1 MRREDSSTSTEDD
14 SEEQSL
20 LSLAEQPFSA
30 KIRDARYLTFLF
42 IGIGLLWP
50 WNCIL
55 GASQYFKHDVFLDGT
70 IWSKIFA
77 SSMMTVST
85 VSSTMFNIWLAR
97 RQHSYSE
104 RVVKGLMWEVVVFVV
119 LGVLTLMKS
128 WISLSIL
135 FLSIMALVAISSLAT
150 AMTQNGV
157 MAVANVYGAEF
168 SQAVMVG
175 QAVAGVLPSIVLF
188 VISFL
193 GDPSK
198 QSTSGI
204 LMYFLTTAAVSIIS
218 IVLYRVNQIGTKV
231 IATVPGMSAK
241 SSVPFKVLYGKLK
254 YLVLSIFTSF
264 VVTLIFPVFASSVLV
279 KGLPLANSEYI
290 PFVFTMWNLG
300 DLYGRVIADWP
311 KFRSPKFTPHKTFV
325 YSVMRVLFV
334 PLFFYFSRDTPS
346 SFPILQDLLY
356 ILLQFLFG
364 LTNGHVISIS
374 FMKVP
379 EVLSGDIERE
389 AAGGFTNIFV
399 SAGLTLGS
407 VFSYGWV
414 FLMDAFSRAQA

>member
-1 MRREDSSTSTEDD
+1 MQRQDSTPYSSDATDD
-14 SEEQSL
+14 EGSL
-20 LSLAEQPFSA
+20 TINQLPFLS
-30 KIRDARYLTFLF
+30 KIKDPKYLTFLF

-55 GASQYFKHDVFLDGT
+55 GASQYFKHDVFMDET

-85 VSSTMFNIWLAR
+85 VSSTLFNIWLAR

-104 RVVKGLMWEVVVFVV
+104 RVVNGLLWEIVVFVV
-119 LGVLTLMKS
+119 LGILTLLKS
-128 WISLSIL
+128 WVSLPLL
-135 FLSIMALVAISSLAT
+135 FFSIMVLVAISSVAT

-157 MAVANVYGAEF
+157 MAVANVHGAAF

-175 QAVAGVLPSIVLF
+175 QAVAGVLPSLVLF
-188 VISFL
+188 IISFS

-198 QSTSGI
+198 QSTTGI
-204 LMYFLTTAAVSIIS
+204 LIYFLTTAAVSIVS
-218 IVLYRVNQIGTKV
+218 IVLYRINQVGTKV
-231 IATVPGMSAK
+231 ILTPGSSPKA
-241 SSVPFKVLYGKLK
+241 SVPFKLLYGKLK
-254 YLVLSIFTSF
+254 HLVLAIFTAF
-264 VVTLIFPVFASSVLV
+264 VITLIFPVFASTILV
-279 KGLPLANSEYI
+279 KGLPLANSQYI
-290 PFVFTMWNLG
+290 PFIFTVWNLG

-311 KFRSPKFTPHKTFV
+311 QFRSPKFTAQKVFV
-325 YSVMRVLFV
+325 YSLLRVLFV
-334 PLFFYFSRDTPS
+334 PLFFYCSKNQAS
-346 SFPILQDLLY
+346 SFPILQDLFY
-356 ILLQFLFG
+356 ALLQFLFG

-379 EVLSGDIERE
+379 EELTDDMERE

-407 VFSYGWV
+407 ILSYAWV
-414 FLMDAFSRAQA
+414 FIIASH